1 MISLAVG
8 DGHRSKRLLQSSY
21 LITIGAC
28 GVARLEYIDNSGDK
42 SVLDLT
48 EGESI
53 SIGRN
58 PGSSIQTN
66 NPSVSR
72 NHGRIFV
79 KAGSWVV
86 KDLGSSNGT
95 YINDEKI
102 QQSELRPDDRIRCG
116 DFVIHFFAQIAAPSR
131 KKKKKAPA
139 KADPFAFDDAS
150 FDEKLDEPKKP
161 KPKDEAERPLRMN
174 ATEAKIPRPPVRPT
188 IVPRQGSRPAD
199 LDDVSAAKEERRS
212 AREERDRDRRTD
224 SRSSREPER
233 AERPERSSRDER
245 PERKSGRGGAK
256 ERRAEREA
264 VEADKELREK
274 AKRHLA
280 QINEQAEEIDQIG
293 ADLKEHRRMV
303 SDLELK
309 LEEMEGRAI
318 RYEVELDS
326 ITEKYVQLKDQLTIS
341 RERLDEA
348 REELAE
354 KDDRAFQLESRISE
368 LDTELDSARGRATDS
383 QEATTSFKIKLT
395 QKDRQIEELQRQY
408 DLLEF
413 EFRAVKEQLDDIID
427 GRNHQAGDAAKL
439 ERKLNN
445 LREIISDKENVISEL
460 RLEAENK
467 DIEIRQIRMGMGMTD
482 LEDEKRKLLEDYY
495 AKNREADTLR
505 DEKKRM
511 DLEFR
516 EATEKV
522 KELESELE
530 KKSSA
535 LSDITTHPDYKA
547 KVREAKRLEERLDEA
562 ETDLAGVKEKLDEF
576 PADERKRLQGE
587 VAFFKRKSS
596 TIEQKLDRA
605 TERVAEL
612 TVEVDVARQAVANI
626 PEPEPEVVGVTEE
639 ELEAKLAELKEQL
652 GEDLE
657 GIYEMFVQWRS
668 NFTLFKTYLKELSGC
683 VDALSGAEADVLPD
697 ALKAAVLETDPAEA
711 MESVQ
716 DLLRVV
722 SSDAQALRSGL
733 NRFKKKL
740 T

>member
-1 MISLAVG
+1 M
-8 DGHRSKRLLQSSY
+8 
-21 LITIGAC
+21 
-28 GVARLEYIDNSGDK
+28 ARLEYIDNSGDK

-102 QQSELRPDDRIRCG
+102 QQGELRPDDRVRCG
-116 DFVIHFFAQIAAPSR
+116 DFVIHFFAQVVASSR

-139 KADPFAFDDAS
+139 KADPFAFDEAS
-150 FDEKLDEPKKP
+150 FDGDLKEPTKAKGR
-161 KPKDEAERPLRMN
+161 ALERPLNLN
-174 ATEAKIPRPPVRPT
+174 ATQGKIPLPTGRPT
-188 IVPRQGSRPAD
+188 IVPRLAD
-199 LDDVSAAKEERRS
+199 LDGVVDAKEARRV
-212 AREERDRDRRTD
+212 AREERDRE
-224 SRSSREPER
+224 SRSKKRTNR
-233 AERPERSSRDER
+233 DNDARPERPSRDEQPKR
-245 PERKSGRGGAK
+245 PKSGRGGAK
-256 ERRAEREA
+256 ERRAERDA

-368 LDTELDSARGRATDS
+368 LDTELDSARGHATDS
-383 QEATTSFKIKLT
+383 QEATTTFKIKLT

-460 RLEAENK
+460 RLEMENK

-505 DEKKRM
+505 DDKKRM

-516 EATEKV
+516 EASEKV

-547 KVREAKRLEERLDEA
+547 KVRQAKRLEERLEEA
-562 ETDLAGVKEKLDEF
+562 ETDLAGVKQKLDEF

-605 TERVAEL
+605 NDRVAEL
-612 TVEVDVARQAVANI
+612 TVDVDVAREAVANM

-683 VDALSGAEADVLPD
+683 VDALAGAEADVLPES
-697 ALKAAVLETDPAEA
+697 LKAAVAETDPAEA